1 MNTMTNGRLLKLIYL
16 LVIVLAT
23 QSVSAQTTSEKTVQ
37 SPYMNQIGLQ
47 LNPYLNDELF
57 RGFLA
62 QTVFGIRYAY
72 QVTPHFSTGPEVNGF
87 FPVNLRSG
95 NDFNFF
101 RLGAGAFARYSFFTE
116 SRVRAFAEVLPYYS
130 YDYWAEDQWIPES
143 RESRF
148 GICLS
153 PGLSLFSKS
162 RKFSIDLY
170 MKFSNIDFINGKN
183 YVFSYKLNYHF

>member
-1 MNTMTNGRLLKLIYL
+1 MMKRRLLKLICL
-16 LVIVLAT
+16 PVIALIM
-23 QSVSAQTTSEKTVQ
+23 QSVSAQTPDKKTGHN
-37 SPYMNQIGLQ
+37 PYRNQIGLQ
-47 LNPYLNDELF
+47 LNPYLNAELF

-62 QTVFGIRYAY
+62 QPVFGIRYAY

-87 FPVNLRSG
+87 FPVNLRPG

-116 SRVRAFAEVLPYYS
+116 SRVRVFAEILPYYS
-130 YDYWAEDQWIPES
+130 YDYWAEDQWLPES
-143 RESRF
+143 RESKF

-162 RKFSIDLY
+162 RKFSVDLY
-170 MKFSNIDFINGKN
+170 MKFSNIDFVNGKN
-183 YVFSYKLNYHF
+183 YVFSYKVNYHF